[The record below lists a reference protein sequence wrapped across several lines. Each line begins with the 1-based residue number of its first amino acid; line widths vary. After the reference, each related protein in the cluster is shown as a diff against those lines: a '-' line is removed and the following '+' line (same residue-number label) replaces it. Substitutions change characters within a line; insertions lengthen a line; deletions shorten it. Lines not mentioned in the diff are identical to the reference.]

1 MKAYLK
7 LILRHK
13 WILVFLPIIIGF
25 CVLSVSSN
33 YYCNLYTGDFDTIHL
48 YIIPNFHL
56 IVSMMSIWWTIL
68 FFSGVISEQ
77 GNELIFL
84 CVKAN
89 CVLGCQLFLE
99 VLYVISFSL
108 YFFIMCDSYQLSVT
122 LFFLLAAES
131 FFMNGLAFLLIQL
144 TRNISLALGSV
155 AVYCIFLL
163 KFDEMDILG
172 KISIFPN
179 PQDILQAPIH
189 WLLID
194 IGIAI
199 ACHVMGII
207 CFQKRKVYF

>member
-13 WILVFLPIIIGF
+13 WILVFLPFIIGF
-25 CVLSVSSN
+25 CILSFSSS
-33 YYCNLYTGDFDTIHL
+33 YYCNLYVGDYDTIHL
-48 YIIPNFHL
+48 YLIPNFHL

-68 FFSGVISEQ
+68 FFSGFISEQ

-84 CVKAN
+84 CFKAN
-89 CVLGCQLFLE
+89 RVMGCQLFLE
-99 VLYVISFSL
+99 VLYVIIISL
-108 YFFIMCDSYQLSVT
+108 YFLIVSDSYQLPVT
-122 LFFLLAAES
+122 LLFLLAAES
-131 FFMNGLAFLLIQL
+131 FLMNGLAFFLIQL

-155 AVYCIFLL
+155 AVYCIFII
-163 KFDEMDILG
+163 KFDQMNLLG

-179 PQDILQAPIH
+179 PQDILQTPIR
-189 WLLID
+189 WLLTD